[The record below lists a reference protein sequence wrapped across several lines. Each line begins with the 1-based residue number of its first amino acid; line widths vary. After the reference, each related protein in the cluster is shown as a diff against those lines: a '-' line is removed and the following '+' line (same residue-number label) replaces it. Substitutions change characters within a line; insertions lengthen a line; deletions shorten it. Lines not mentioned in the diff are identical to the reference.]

1 MSFRSFTKKEED
13 VTVLDM
19 LLTGVDV
26 TCETMEASMMMSCI
40 LVLDDNDAED
50 GFDEDGLEAA
60 AAMC

>member
-19 LLTGVDV
+19 LLPGVDV
-26 TCETMEASMMMSCI
+26 ACETMEAYMMMSCI